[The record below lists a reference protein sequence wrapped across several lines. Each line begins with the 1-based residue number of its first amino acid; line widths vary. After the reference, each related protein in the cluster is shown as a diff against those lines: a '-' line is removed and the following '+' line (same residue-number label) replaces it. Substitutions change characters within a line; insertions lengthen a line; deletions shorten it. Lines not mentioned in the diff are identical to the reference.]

1 MGNDINQAATKNQ
14 ISQLKLSPLSF
25 ESQEADILKNKKTV
39 TKAKDNTRR
48 AIPQKRIPVLIIKCI
63 NSILFP
69 TLLTLIPITHKQRN
83 TKIRQI
89 NAFNLLTYYFS
100 FDFVRFSK

>member
-14 ISQLKLSPLSF
+14 ISQLKPSPLSF

-48 AIPQKRIPVLIIKCI
+48 AIPQKEYQ
-63 NSILFP
+63 S
-69 TLLTLIPITHKQRN
+69 LL
-83 TKIRQI
+83 
-89 NAFNLLTYYFS
+89 
-100 FDFVRFSK
+100 